1 MIMDMAPIILIA
13 TPILLPV
20 AQSVGID
27 PIQFGI
33 MVILNCGIG
42 LLTPPVGSVLFIGCA
57 VGKRPMDK
65 VVKETLPFYL
75 CMIIALLLIT
85 FIPSISLLIPKLL
98 GGYTTTAVGVLG
110 ML

>member
-1 MIMDMAPIILIA
+1 
-13 TPILLPV
+13 
-20 AQSVGID
+20 
-27 PIQFGI
+27 
-33 MVILNCGIG
+33 
-42 LLTPPVGSVLFIGCA
+42 
-57 VGKRPMDK
+57 MDK